1 MKKSK
6 VLFNAFVEASYD
18 AHIAYLLYSEE
29 VWGKG
34 LSKAKGAVAHTPK
47 WEECQVD
54 ACRMRYELASFI
66 HKKL

>member
-6 VLFNAFVEASYD
+6 VLFNAFVEASND

-34 LSKAKGAVAHTPK
+34 TPRAKGAVSHSPK
-47 WEECQVD
+47 WEDCLVD
-54 ACRMRYELASFI
+54 ACRMRYELAMYM